1 MLLRSTLFILIFLWL
16 AGVFSELLLHVSNV
30 FSFLRFF
37 TGGFYSAVCHQN
49 PSKVIEYGGFSTL
62 VCARCLGIY
71 FGALSAALLNLFRK
85 INLPDV
91 KLFYFASLIM
101 FTDVVFVKFSVYSY
115 NKNIAFLSGIF
126 WGMILFAYISVG
138 LSTLI
143 HDLRTVQEK

>member
-1 MLLRSTLFILIFLWL
+1 M
-16 AGVFSELLLHVSNV
+16 
-30 FSFLRFF
+30 
-37 TGGFYSAVCHQN
+37 
-49 PSKVIEYGGFSTL
+49 